1 MIHGWG
7 YDMSNGK
14 IKVIQSDS
22 AACPE

>member
-7 YDMSNGK
+7 YDMSNGE